1 MNREVESFLIKVL
14 ANMLNQKLQSLF
26 VALVMI
32 AVVSGCSNGK
42 EYPVASYVTG
52 TLKVRAEVDSTD
64 TFEGFRISVLTQT
77 EGNVDTLG
85 TAVTVSGGHFEMM
98 VYAPDEGIYPIVV
111 ERSGASLSLDDF
123 VAVNGDTVQVSGTF
137 PLGTRPLR
145 VVSAENA
152 AWSAYKNSKA
162 THNDQMVTLLEAGG
176 YTTDDIGRVNAQT
189 ATILW
194 SIQNTYPSTMGGAI
208 SMAESVVMSEGWDDA
223 VVLERYPQVGYDN
236 SSIVAVVRAARRSIA
251 RVAGQDSAI
260 AMLNR
265 YLNLVPSEKEAE
277 ILSEKVMAFADSL
290 QTERAVATA
299 SQLRMEYPESEWSSW
314 ASRATYDLENLQ
326 PGMAAPGWS
335 LTSREGELLDTA
347 GMDGRFV
354 ILEFFDPAEQIFQ
367 NELRRRDEL
376 FGALG
381 PNVFQV
387 VSVSVEPDADIN
399 EALFDGDGHPGHFVW
414 TSAGMQEQI
423 VADFNIQL
431 LPTRYLIDPN
441 GVIIA
446 KYTGPALANLERDLI
461 VIVGGLNDIA
471 KRIQQ

>member
-85 TAVTVSGGHFEMM
+85 TAVTVTGGHFEMM

-208 SMAESVVMSEGWDDA
+208 SMAESVVMSEGWDDT

-251 RVAGQDSAI
+251 RVTGQDSAI

-265 YLNLVPSEKEAE
+265 YLNLVPS
-277 ILSEKVMAFADSL
+277 
-290 QTERAVATA
+290 
-299 SQLRMEYPESEWSSW
+299 
-314 ASRATYDLENLQ
+314 
-326 PGMAAPGWS
+326 
-335 LTSREGELLDTA
+335 
-347 GMDGRFV
+347 
-354 ILEFFDPAEQIFQ
+354 
-367 NELRRRDEL
+367 
-376 FGALG
+376 
-381 PNVFQV
+381 
-387 VSVSVEPDADIN
+387 
-399 EALFDGDGHPGHFVW
+399 
-414 TSAGMQEQI
+414 
-423 VADFNIQL
+423 
-431 LPTRYLIDPN
+431 
-441 GVIIA
+441 
-446 KYTGPALANLERDLI
+446 
-461 VIVGGLNDIA
+461 
-471 KRIQQ
+471 